1 MADLPK
7 IGTFGEFGWL
17 VIAALVAGLLLYAW
31 DQVKGKVGVT
41 V

>member
-1 MADLPK
+1 MAVDLEV
-7 IGTFGEFGWL
+7 GTLGEFGWL
-17 VIAALVAGLLLYAW
+17 VIAAFVAGFVLYVW